1 MKQKIK
7 SYYLL
12 FLSVGLIFLLC
23 GCKKVEEQ
31 RIQGTWKMAN
41 MALDA
46 PAKDTYWI
54 FEDGNLSIY
63 NDHFSIDGDS
73 TYGEYRIKMKNLFV
87 PHLIISGGAHSFTG
101 LWRIEK
107 MNKKILIIQR
117 ISYMDKNNKQHP
129 YLRREFTKE

>member
-63 NDHFSIDGDS
+63 NDHFSI
-73 TYGEYRIKMKNLFV
+73 YWI
-87 PHLIISGGAHSFTG
+87 
-101 LWRIEK
+101 
-107 MNKKILIIQR
+107 
-117 ISYMDKNNKQHP
+117 
-129 YLRREFTKE
+129 